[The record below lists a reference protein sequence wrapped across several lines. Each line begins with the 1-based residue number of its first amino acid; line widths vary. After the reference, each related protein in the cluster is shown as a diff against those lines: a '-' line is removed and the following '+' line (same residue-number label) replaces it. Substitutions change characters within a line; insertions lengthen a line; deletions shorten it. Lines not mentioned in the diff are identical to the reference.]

1 MSLLQIVQTQSA
13 ISVFQIPLSA
23 LMTTLIALILSKEF
37 QAIKM
42 LDLMISPEVLE
53 AIGGSLLFKSQIIF
67 SLMLV
72 NFSFAS
78 KILV

>member
-1 MSLLQIVQTQSA
+1 MVQTQSA

-53 AIGGSLLFKSQIIF
+53 AIGGSLLSAV
-67 SLMLV
+67 LRP
-72 NFSFAS
+72 
-78 KILV
+78 ILQN